1 MLPLSILYMHM
12 LCGWN
17 YDTMPTFN
25 FFRVH
30 LKCFNV
36 LWLALVIPLIPVRSL
51 STMFSPRHS
60 QEGSH
65 VGHWSR
71 FVWTFWS
78 RFHART
84 GTNAPRPWP
93 MTISPGLCHKPKLKG
108 WPSLHP
114 EFSPTSPTEGRSH
127 RFISPSLSALLS
139 SSQSE
144 NRCPNREKFNLNS

>member
-1 MLPLSILYMHM
+1 MIPLSVLYMHM

-17 YDTMPTFN
+17 YDTMSTFN

-36 LWLALVIPLIPVRSL
+36 LWFGPRNTINPGSLLVNYVL
-51 STMFSPRHS
+51 TKNT

-84 GTNAPRPWP
+84 WTNAPRPWP
-93 MTISPGLCHKPKLKG
+93 MTISPGLCHKPGLKG
-108 WPSLHP
+108 WSSLRS

-139 SSQSE
+139 FSQSE
-144 NRCPNREKFNLNS
+144 NRCPYTGNLT

>member
-1 MLPLSILYMHM
+1 
-12 LCGWN
+12 
-17 YDTMPTFN
+17 MPTFN

-36 LWLALVIPLIPVRSL
+36 LWFGPRKTINPGSLTNRDQRRQLSRFVSPGGRS
-51 STMFSPRHS
+51 
-60 QEGSH
+60 GH

-78 RFHART
+78 RFHAQT

-93 MTISPGLCHKPKLKG
+93 MTISPGLCHKPGLKG
-108 WPSLHP
+108 WSSLRS
-114 EFSPTSPTEGRSH
+114 EFNPTSPTEGRSH

-144 NRCPNREKFNLNS
+144 NRCPYTGNLT

>member
-1 MLPLSILYMHM
+1 MLPLSVLYMHM

-36 LWLALVIPLIPVRSL
+36 LWFGPRNTINLGSLLVNYVL
-51 STMFSPRHS
+51 TKNT
-60 QEGSH
+60 QEGSR

-93 MTISPGLCHKPKLKG
+93 MTISPGLCHKPGLKG
-108 WPSLHP
+108 WSSLRS
-114 EFSPTSPTEGRSH
+114 EFSPTSPTEGGSH

-144 NRCPNREKFNLNS
+144 NRCPYTGNLT